1 MKEIEIIKL
10 IGKMQEI
17 PFITNN
23 TLENLWNKREQIN
36 DETILN
42 IQNKLA
48 VILTSNEV
56 LKDELKNKIVQSLS
70 NELEQYVSQL

>member
-1 MKEIEIIKL
+1 
-10 IGKMQEI
+10 MQEI

-23 TLENLWNKREQIN
+23 TLDNLWNKRDQIN

-56 LKDELKNKIVQSLS
+56 LKDEFKNKIVQTLS

>member
-1 MKEIEIIKL
+1 MKEIEIINL

-23 TLENLWNKREQIN
+23 TLDNLWNKRDQIN

-48 VILTSNEV
+48 VILTANEV
-56 LKDELKNKIVQSLS
+56 LKDEFKNKIVQSLS

>member
-1 MKEIEIIKL
+1 MNEIEIIKL
-10 IGKMQEI
+10 IGKMQAI

-23 TLENLWNKREQIN
+23 TLDNLWNKREQIK

-48 VILTSNEV
+48 VILTANEV
-56 LKDELKNKIVQSLS
+56 LKDEFKDKIVQSLS